1 MPPTP
6 IVLKSLFDKGGVTL
20 AVAESATAGNLS
32 ALIASVSGASSFFQG
47 GVIAYNL
54 RQKVN
59 LLGVDEEHAASCDC
73 VSNRVAKELAKG
85 VRRLC
90 GSDVG
95 MSVTGYAGPYQTP
108 EGVLVTEPFAWLG
121 FDVCGFLWAKKV
133 GVEQPA
139 WLSPRELREST
150 QQEYAQLA
158 AEEIVEFLK
167 ELQEAE
173 MSNVADDLK
182 PLAAR
187 LRA

>member
-1 MPPTP
+1 MPTTP
-6 IVLKSLFDKGGVTL
+6 QALKSLFDKGSITL
-20 AVAESATAGNLS
+20 AVAESASAGNLA

-47 GVIAYNL
+47 GVVVYNL

-73 VSNRVAKELAKG
+73 VSNRVAKELATG

-95 MSVTGYAGPYQTP
+95 MSVTGYAGPYQNS
-108 EGVLVTEPFAWLG
+108 EGVVVTEPFAWLG

-133 GVEQPA
+133 GVEQPEG
-139 WLSPRELREST
+139 LSPGELREST

-158 AEEIVEFLK
+158 AEELVEFLK
-167 ELQEAE
+167 EIQEAE
-173 MSNVADDLK
+173 MSYVAPDLK